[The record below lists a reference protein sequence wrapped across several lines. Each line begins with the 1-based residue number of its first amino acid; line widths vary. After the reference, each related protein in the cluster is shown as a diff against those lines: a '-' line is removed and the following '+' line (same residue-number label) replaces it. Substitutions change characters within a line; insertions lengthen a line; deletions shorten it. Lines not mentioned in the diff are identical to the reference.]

1 MRNRRRLTL
10 ARETLTELRTDE
22 LVNVQG
28 ANQAITPIAAC
39 AENLA
44 SKLINC
50 VSIFD
55 PCPTR

>member
-1 MRNRRRLTL
+1 MRTRRLTL
-10 ARETLTELRTDE
+10 AKETLSELRAEE
-22 LVNVQG
+22 LIGVVG
-28 ANQAITPIAAC
+28 AAEQAITPIVKC
-39 AENLA
+39 VEDLA